1 MAIGILYYCHQF
13 IIISA
18 CLLPSSCVIHVY
30 SRSPAIA
37 HRCLLPVQ
45 AATQQQ
51 MDILIIVPITS
62 YMPLLIIISD
72 DSTIRILIIR
82 HEPAMLPGGCCCA
95 PEIVTR

>member
-1 MAIGILYYCHQF
+1 MALGILYCHQF
-13 IIISA
+13 ITISA

-37 HRCLLPVQ
+37 HRCLLLVQ
-45 AATQQQ
+45 AATQQ

-62 YMPLLIIISD
+62 FMPLLIISD

-82 HEPAMLPGGCCCA
+82 HEPAMRCQEDAAA
-95 PEIVTR
+95 PLKS